1 MNNDFSDKEWLD
13 WLWEGR
19 GELYGCLPP
28 QLNAGEPNLK
38 SERHEMESASE

>member
-1 MNNDFSDKEWLD
+1 MNQELNEREWLE

-28 QLNAGEPNLK
+28 VSAGE
-38 SERHEMESASE
+38 SAFQGERPEVESASE

>member
-1 MNNDFSDKEWLD
+1 MNNELNERDWLD

-28 QLNAGEPNLK
+28 RDAGEANLQG
-38 SERHEMESASE
+38 ERREVESASE